1 MLASQHYLDPAFS
14 ELPGTTTDAEALRQV
29 LGDPRVGDF
38 DTIVLQDPDVLTAG
52 RQIKSFFSRAEPDDI
67 LLLYIAG
74 HGLRN
79 DEGNLY
85 FAVTDTVPDL
95 LWVTALAAKDI
106 THEIE
111 TSPARRIVVLL
122 DCCYAGA
129 FDDRKDLD
137 HAGPRPVPT
146 APPVGS
152 AETTGTERL
161 GLPPADDAHVRG
173 QVVIAAATSIQQAT
187 EGRTGGLF
195 TRCVV
200 HGLRTGEADLNHDGE
215 VDAHELHL
223 YVDARM
229 RRLGAGVEQHP
240 SYSVHRL
247 QGMLRIAHRAGPPP
261 ASPTPAAPPAASLT
275 PAGPP
280 PASPVPAAPPA
291 TSPARRS
298 LILRTSRRWLLVAAV
313 LLSGCAVQ
321 ADSPTGGG
329 GCPVP
334 THLRVAAAPAA
345 LGAYRELA
353 TAFEDWVAGQR
364 HGCRSADLYVY
375 PVGAQEMA
383 DGLRRGWGRDP
394 DGRAYLRDVGPH
406 PDVWLP
412 AAATDLPPLSG
423 PAADLVASAEEVA
436 RTPIVLG
443 VPERAGLGDGARRAT
458 TTWAQLFALAA
469 PRIGIVRG
477 DPDVSPVARMA
488 TAKLYADGGIDP
500 ATARTRFEQHL
511 EQSLDAGGYPVGDE
525 SGLLCRQTQLRGSTA
540 LVLTEQQLVR
550 FNRGDLAGGVCPGST
565 VPRDG
570 DRLRAYY
577 PSDTPAVRQLVVT
590 LDWPREVQAGT
601 TEAYARWFARW
612 LHTDP
617 GRAALVRVGL
627 RPWAYD
633 AGPPLSADQGALTD
647 WPFARVVQPE
657 PDAFVRRDV
666 SQVYTRARRPG
677 HFLVALDSSGSM
689 NTVTADPTRTRW
701 EVAVAAVEQAVTRL
715 GGRDRFGLLTFA
727 DTGDGRPIRDLRRL
741 APPGPDP
748 VGAVRKATAGV
759 RPGGD
764 TPLYEAVRRG
774 AAALRQ
780 GPDTGD
786 PRRTLVVLTDG
797 KNTGAQPRPTP
808 AQTAGVRVV
817 VIAVGDVTCA
827 DAGLKRL
834 TGDTGGSCYD
844 AGLGS
849 LEPVLTRVFRAIWG

>member
-1 MLASQHYLDPAFS
+1 MIASERYLDPALS
-14 ELPGTTTDAEALRQV
+14 ELPGTTRDAGDLRQV
-29 LGDPRVGDF
+29 LGDPHVGDF
-38 DTIVLQDPDVLTAG
+38 DVIVLQDPDVLTAG
-52 RQIKSFFSRAEPDDI
+52 RQIKRFFSRAEPDDI

-85 FAVTDTVPDL
+85 FAVGDTVPDL

-106 THEIE
+106 THEME

-129 FDDRKDLD
+129 FADRQDLD
-137 HAGPRPVPT
+137 HAGPPPAPA
-146 APPVGS
+146 APPVGTPGPEG
-152 AETTGTERL
+152 A

-173 QVVIAAATSIQQAT
+173 QVVIAAATSIQQAI

-200 HGLRTGEADLNHDGE
+200 HGLRTGEADLNHDGD

-247 QGMLRIAHRAGPPP
+247 QGMLRIAHRAGAPPPPPSPPP
-261 ASPTPAAPPAASLT
+261 APPS
-275 PAGPP
+275 PP
-280 PASPVPAAPPA
+280 P
-291 TSPARRS
+291 TAREARPLS
-298 LILRTSRRWLLVAAV
+298 RWARTALLIAV
-313 LLSGCAVQ
+313 LLLAGCAVQ
-321 ADSPTGGG
+321 ADSQVAGD

-334 THLRVAAAPAA
+334 THLRVAAAPAG
-345 LGAYRELA
+345 LGAYRDLA
-353 TAFEDWVAGQR
+353 TAFEDWVAAQR

-375 PVGAQEMA
+375 PVSAQEMA
-383 DGLRRGWGRDP
+383 DGLRRGWGQEA
-394 DGRAYLRDVGPH
+394 DGRSYLRDVGPH

-412 AAATDLPPLSG
+412 AAATDLPPLSR
-423 PAADLVASAEEVA
+423 PASDVVSGAEEVA

-443 VPERAGLGDGARRAT
+443 VPQRAGLDEDIRRAAR
-458 TTWAQLFALAA
+458 TWAELFALAE
-469 PRIGIVRG
+469 PRVGVVRG
-477 DPDVSPVARMA
+477 DPELSPVARMA
-488 TAKLYADGGIDP
+488 TAKLYADGTVDP
-500 ATARTRFEQHL
+500 ATARNRYEQHL

-525 SGLLCRQTQLRGSTA
+525 AALLCRQAVRRDGA
-540 LVLTEQQLVR
+540 AVVLTEQQLVR
-550 FNRGDLAGGVCPGST
+550 FNGGDPSGGSCPAAP
-565 VPRDG
+565 VPQG
-570 DRLRAYY
+570 GERLRAFY

-590 LDWPREVQAGT
+590 FDWPREVQAGT

-612 LHTDP
+612 LHTGP

-633 AGPPLSADQGALTD
+633 AGPPLSADRGALTD

-666 SQVYTRARRPG
+666 NAIYARARRPG

-701 EVAVAAVEQAVTRL
+701 EVAVGAVEQAVTRL

-727 DTGDGRPIRDLRRL
+727 DTGDGRLTRRL
-741 APPGPDP
+741 LRPAAPGADP
-748 VGAVRKATAGV
+748 VGAVRRATAGI
-759 RPGGD
+759 RPGGN

-774 AAALRQ
+774 AEALRREP
-780 GPDTGD
+780 GTGD

-797 KNTGAQPRPTP
+797 KNTGAHPRPTP

-827 DAGLKRL
+827 DADLRRL
-834 TGDTGGSCYD
+834 TGDTGGSCFE

-849 LEPVLTRVFRAIWG
+849 LEPVLTRVFRTIWG

>member
-1 MLASQHYLDPAFS
+1 M
-14 ELPGTTTDAEALRQV
+14 
-29 LGDPRVGDF
+29 
-38 DTIVLQDPDVLTAG
+38 LTAG
-52 RQIKSFFSRAEPDDI
+52 RQIKRFFSRAEPDDI
-67 LLLYIAG
+67 LLLFIAG

-85 FAVTDTVPDL
+85 FAVGDTVPDL

-106 THEIE
+106 THEME
-111 TSPARRIVVLL
+111 TSRARRIVVLL

-129 FDDRKDLD
+129 FADRKDLD
-137 HAGPRPVPT
+137 HAGPPPAT
-146 APPVGS
+146 AAPPVGS
-152 AETTGTERL
+152 AEAAGPE
-161 GLPPADDAHVRG
+161 GFSLPPTDDAHVRG
-173 QVVIAAATSIQQAT
+173 QVVIAAATSIQQAI

-200 HGLRTGEADLNHDGE
+200 HGLRTGEADLNHDGA

-240 SYSVHRL
+240 TYSVHRL
-247 QGMLRIAHRAGPPP
+247 QGMLRIAHRAG
-261 ASPTPAAPPAASLT
+261 TPAAPLVP
-275 PAGPP
+275 PEPP
-280 PASPVPAAPPA
+280 PLPPAPP
-291 TSPARRS
+291 PGREARPF
-298 LILRTSRRWLLVAAV
+298 IGWARTV
-313 LLSGCAVQ
+313 LLIAALLLAGCAVQ
-321 ADSPTGGG
+321 ADSTLVRD

-334 THLRVAAAPAA
+334 THLRVAAAPAG
-345 LGAYRELA
+345 LGAYQDLA

-383 DGLRRGWGRDP
+383 DGLRRGWGQEA
-394 DGRAYLRDVGPH
+394 DGRSYLRDVGPH

-412 AAATDLPPLSG
+412 AAASDLPPLSR
-423 PAADLVASAEEVA
+423 PASDLVSSAEEVA

-443 VPERAGLGDGARRAT
+443 VPQRAALDEGARRAEL
-458 TTWAQLFALAA
+458 TWAGLFALAE
-469 PRIGIVRG
+469 PRAGVVRG
-477 DPDVSPVARMA
+477 DPEVSPVARMA
-488 TAKLYADGGIDP
+488 TAKLYADGTVDP
-500 ATARTRFEQHL
+500 AAARTRYEQHL

-525 SGLLCRQTQLRGSTA
+525 AGLLCRQARLRGGTA
-540 LVLTEQQLVR
+540 VVLTEQQLVR
-550 FNRGDLAGGVCPGST
+550 FNGGDPAGGSCPGAT
-565 VPRDG
+565 VPQGG
-570 DRLRAYY
+570 DRLRAFY

-590 LDWPREVQAGT
+590 LDWPREVQAST
-601 TEAYARWFARW
+601 TEAFARWFARW
-612 LHTDP
+612 LHTGP
-617 GRAALVRVGL
+617 GRAALVRIGL

-633 AGPPLSADQGALTD
+633 AGAPLDAGHGALTD

-666 SQVYTRARRPG
+666 NAVYARARRPG

-727 DTGDGRPIRDLRRL
+727 DTGDGRITRELLRP
-741 APPGPDP
+741 AATGADP
-748 VGAVRKATAGV
+748 VSAVRRATAGV
-759 RPGGD
+759 RPGGN

-774 AAALRQ
+774 AGTLRREP
-780 GPDTGD
+780 GTGD

-808 AQTAGVRVV
+808 AETAGVRIV

-834 TGDTGGSCYD
+834 TGDTGGSCFD

-849 LEPVLTRVFRAIWG
+849 LEPVLTRVFRTIWG